1 MIYSCVVSD
10 IVTIL
15 LYFILVKFQFLCC
28 WRAEVIVSLSYSD
41 ILHTQKKKKVCFKK
55 DICHFKKIPFW
66 DLETNFAE

>member
-15 LYFILVKFQFLCC
+15 LYFILVKFKFLLCC

-41 ILHTQKKKKVCFKK
+41 ILHTQKKKKSLF
-55 DICHFKKIPFW
+55 
-66 DLETNFAE
+66 